1 LAAERRPDRYVVGP
15 AGDIPPGE
23 RRLVD
28 VNGLSLGVFNVGGTF
43 YALHSRCPHRAA
55 PVCMG
60 GVSGTNAPSG
70 VAEFDYGMEGRV
82 LKCPW
87 HGWEFDLATGQSYFD
102 PSGTRVRSYPVTREK
117 GPYRAETVPVAV
129 EEELV
134 VLLLRRRP

>member
-1 LAAERRPDRYVVGP
+1 
-15 AGDIPPGE
+15 
-23 RRLVD
+23 VD
-28 VNGLSLGVFNVGGTF
+28 VNGLSIGVFNVGGTF
-43 YALHSRCPHRAA
+43 YALHSRCPHQGGPLCEGHVLGGLEADEPGVYRHDPSA
-55 PVCMG
+55 PV
-60 GVSGTNAPSG
+60 V
-70 VAEFDYGMEGRV
+70 E
-82 LKCPW
+82 CPW